1 MREDASPVREP
12 VKATM
17 VNSDTKGKTEERPQ
31 NRNKIPTPKMGR
43 IDRKALALP
52 ADGDFL
58 FRFAVYGD
66 NQRGI
71 AVHGRI
77 VEAILLSGAE
87 VVLHVGDYVKDG
99 RADEQWE
106 EQFRIPAR
114 PLLEKAVFL
123 GVPGNHDKD
132 SRRYYEIIKP
142 PGGKSWFAVEHR
154 SVAFF
159 GIDTNKNLRPQGEQG
174 RWLKDALGGCG
185 DRWKVIFLHE
195 APYSSSWPW
204 PGGAMKTR
212 RHVMPLLEQHGVDL
226 VFAGHIHNYER
237 FHKDGIP
244 YIITGGGGDTLS
256 KPEQLENPHKVW
268 TAMMHNFCTAD
279 VYRDRI
285 VVLARDTRGV
295 PFDGLTVEKGGKLV
309 EMKMPARRGYTGPRP
324 AKFPKLVF
332 RGRRRGRG

>member
-1 MREDASPVREP
+1 MES
-12 VKATM
+12 VKKD
-17 VNSDTKGKTEERPQ
+17 DTKKDSPGRTE
-31 NRNKIPTPKMGR
+31 IPPPKMGR
-43 IDRKALALP
+43 IDRKALGLP
-52 ADGDFL
+52 VDDDFL

-71 AVHGRI
+71 EVHGRI
-77 VEAILLSGAE
+77 VEAILISGAE
-87 VVLHVGDYVKDG
+87 VVFHVGDYVKDG
-99 RADEQWE
+99 RDDAQWE

-114 PLLEKAVFL
+114 PLLEKVVFL
-123 GVPGNHDKD
+123 GIPGNHDKD

-142 PGGKSWFAVEHR
+142 PGGKSWFMVEHR

-159 GIDTNKNLRPQGEQG
+159 GIDTNKNLRPQGEQA
-174 RWLKDALGGCG
+174 RWLEESLGRCRE
-185 DRWKVIFLHE
+185 RWKIVFLHE

-212 RHVMPLLEQHGVDL
+212 KHIMPLLERYGVDI

-256 KPEQLENPHKVW
+256 KPEQLENPYKAW
-268 TAMMHNFCTAD
+268 TAMIHNFCTAD

-285 VVLARDTRGV
+285 VILARDTRGL
-295 PFDGLTVEKGGKLV
+295 PFDGLTIENGGKLV
-309 EMKMPARRGYTGPRP
+309 EMKLPARRGYTGPRP
-324 AKFPKLVF
+324 DKFPRLVF
-332 RGRRRGRG
+332 RSRRRRKR